1 VHNKYFCCQRYRQAW
16 SLASA
21 ADMLYEQIF
30 WAYRIEVQTA
40 PSAGKPKRL
49 NLDVVDA
56 DGRRQKGVLVS
67 YPKEVAACVAQK

>member
-1 VHNKYFCCQRYRQAW
+1 
-16 SLASA
+16 
-21 ADMLYEQIF
+21 MIF
-30 WAYRIEVQTA
+30 GAYRIEVRTA